1 MQTWKDIWNRKTLQ
15 LGEGKEDEFTRF
27 CQLKKANGFD
37 VAVSDEQE
45 YYQYF
50 YDNFLRLYETLL
62 SITNNDIQSVFEV
75 GCGSGVNLMM
85 FGNRGIREL
94 GGIDYSQ
101 SLVDVCRKFSGG
113 GVFCGEADT
122 VDTHKKYDVVMSDG
136 VFQYFSSVDY
146 AETVL
151 NKMLTK
157 ASKVVMLGGVHDPDR
172 KEEWLAYRKSLFDD
186 YDARYEGLD
195 KLFLSKEWIKT
206 IAAKFGK
213 HVTFKENG
221 SDVYW
226 NSRYSYDAYLYA
238 DTK

>member
-113 GVFCGEADT
+113 G
-122 VDTHKKYDVVMSDG
+122 
-136 VFQYFSSVDY
+136 YFVEKQIPLIRIRSM
-146 AETVL
+146 
-151 NKMLTK
+151 ML
-157 ASKVVMLGGVHDPDR
+157 
-172 KEEWLAYRKSLFDD
+172 
-186 YDARYEGLD
+186 
-195 KLFLSKEWIKT
+195 
-206 IAAKFGK
+206 
-213 HVTFKENG
+213 
-221 SDVYW
+221 
-226 NSRYSYDAYLYA
+226 
-238 DTK
+238 